1 MQDIPV
7 TDADGHVETNVE
19 RDQDFTEGRAHGRYE
34 PNSTESSMHKMIW
47 FWLLLLLIWNSDL
60 LAQSSFYQGKT
71 ITVIAGVSAG
81 SVYDLYARL
90 LAQSMGRYI
99 PGNPK
104 FIVQNMTGAGSII
117 GANYIYNI
125 AKPDGL
131 TIGAIQPSIY
141 FNQLMKQKEVKFDWE
156 KFTWIGS
163 SDKSDHLLYM
173 RADLPYKSLADVRKA
188 KEPPKCGSTGAG
200 TSGSY
205 MPKLLEETLGTK
217 FAIVAGYQG
226 GGDIDLAV
234 ERGELQC
241 RALTIQAYHS
251 REPYYTWRK
260 TGFARILMQTGKTRD
275 PRLADVPTIYELMDE
290 HKTPAG
296 ERRLL
301 PLVLAATDFGRP
313 IIAPPGVAADKTKIF
328 RDAFMKTMND
338 PELLAEAKRK
348 NFDITPTNGE
358 ELEALAKQVVSAPP
372 EIVERVKIIM
382 SQ

>member
-1 MQDIPV
+1 M
-7 TDADGHVETNVE
+7 N
-19 RDQDFTEGRAHGRYE
+19 
-34 PNSTESSMHKMIW
+34 KLL
-47 FWLLLLLIWNSDL
+47 WLLILLIWNSETQ
-60 LAQSSFYQGKT
+60 AQAPFYQGKT
-71 ITVIAGVSAG
+71 INVVAAASAG
-81 SVYDLYARL
+81 SLYDLYARL
-90 LAQSMGRYI
+90 MAQFMGKHI
-99 PGNPK
+99 PGNPS
-104 FIVQNMTGAGSII
+104 FIVQNMPGAGSII

-125 AKPDGL
+125 SKPDGF

-141 FNQLMKQKEVKFDWE
+141 FNQLQKQAEVKYDWGR
-156 KFTWIGS
+156 FTWIGS

-173 RADLPYKSLADVRKA
+173 RADLPYKSLADIRRA

-217 FAIVAGYQG
+217 FAVVAGYQG
-226 GGDIDLAV
+226 GGEIDLAV

-251 REPYYTWRK
+251 REPYHTWRK
-260 TGFARILMQTGKTRD
+260 SGFARILMQTGKTRD
-275 PRLADVPTIYELMDE
+275 PRLADVPTLYELMDE
-290 HKTPAG
+290 YKTPEA

-313 IIAPPGVAADKTKIF
+313 IVAPPGVAADKAKIL
-328 RDAFMKTMND
+328 RDAFMKTMSD

-348 NFDITPTNGE
+348 NFDITPTTGE
-358 ELEALAKQVVSAPP
+358 ELEALAKQVISQSP
-372 EIVERVKIIM
+372 EVVERVKILM